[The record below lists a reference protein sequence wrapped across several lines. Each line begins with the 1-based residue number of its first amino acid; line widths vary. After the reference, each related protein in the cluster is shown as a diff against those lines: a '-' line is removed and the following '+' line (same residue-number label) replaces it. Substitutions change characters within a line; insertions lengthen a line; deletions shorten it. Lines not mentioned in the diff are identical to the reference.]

1 MHSGDLLRS
10 PLCITI
16 TLFYFSSRPLYLVD
30 LAFERFD
37 REIDRL
43 LETFAPALGHQVVS
57 RNMEVDR
64 GDFISEFVV
73 FIQFQYDVGSDSPVR
88 QNGRVCPFCALRI
101 RPTSC
106 RRRILRIEF
115 VRS

>member
-1 MHSGDLLRS
+1 MHYHN
-10 PLCITI
+10 II
-16 TLFYFSSRPLYLVD
+16 LFFEPALVLVD

-73 FIQFQYDVGSDSPVR
+73 FIQFQYDVDPIARSTKRSS
-88 QNGRVCPFCALRI
+88 L
-101 RPTSC
+101 S
-106 RRRILRIEF
+106 ILCSTNSTNF
-115 VRS
+115 LSASNFTD

>member
-1 MHSGDLLRS
+1 MHYHN
-10 PLCITI
+10 II
-16 TLFYFSSRPLYLVD
+16 LFFEPALVLVD

-73 FIQFQYDVGSDSPVR
+73 FIQFQYDVGSDSR
-88 QNGRVCPFCALRI
+88 STKRSSL
-101 RPTSC
+101 S
-106 RRRILRIEF
+106 ILCSTNSTNF
-115 VRS
+115 LSASNFTD

>member
-73 FIQFQYDVGSDSPVR
+73 FIQFQYDVGSDSR
-88 QNGRVCPFCALRI
+88 STKRSSL
-101 RPTSC
+101 S
-106 RRRILRIEF
+106 ILCSTNSTNF
-115 VRS
+115 LSASNFTD